1 VFSQEG
7 VRRAVK
13 KAAAA
18 AAALAAAGVPSVAA
32 PGAAAAGGGGEMA
45 GDIAIGAGIV
55 ALPPRRR
62 TRAAATGHM
71 SLVKAVH
78 HLAALQAIGEHNCD

>member
-1 VFSQEG
+1 
-7 VRRAVK
+7 
-13 KAAAA
+13 
-18 AAALAAAGVPSVAA
+18 
-32 PGAAAAGGGGEMA
+32 MA